1 MKQTRSLG
9 SYLHQIMQESGNGP
23 LNDLLRE
30 FSLQM
35 LQDPISISANGFFQ
49 IEFEFL
55 GSVSFV
61 HIFIKNVLMC
71 LSH

>member
-1 MKQTRSLG
+1 
-9 SYLHQIMQESGNGP
+9 MQESKNGP

-30 FSLQM
+30 FSMQM

-55 GSVSFV
+55 GSVSSV
-61 HIFIKNVLMC
+61 HILFSKIRIY
-71 LSH
+71 